1 MLSTTISEYCWHYG
15 KTLRSYET
23 KEDNLPK
30 LELALA
36 FCFALK
42 LMPPISEDM
51 LEKAG
56 HKLTKI
62 HQHQVYKLLL
72 TTSYYKPLA
81 EINTILQAA
90 QMKTL

>member
-1 MLSTTISEYCWHYG
+1 MAKIVGITDR
-15 KTLRSYET
+15 TLRDYET
-23 KEDNLPK
+23 KEDNLPR

-42 LMPPISEDM
+42 LMLPISEDM
-51 LEKAG
+51 PEKAG

-62 HQHQVYKLLL
+62 HQHQVYKMLL